1 MSEEIKNE
9 EATDTAKTDQVEE
22 TKTTEE
28 EEFENYNGFKVQRGT
43 TEAVNKRVASET
55 HKLKEK
61 YNTTQEQ
68 LNTLQ
73 QQLEEMKLNSMTEK
87 ERLAHEEEQRKV
99 EEEKLKNQ
107 VEEYG
112 SKYKNYFRDTELHNA
127 ISKFDVVNP
136 KQVLN
141 LIKSEYKT
149 EFEENEDGINLHF
162 NNGSNKVTVEEAV
175 KNFLDDPS
183 NSNLIRSNLRSGSGT
198 KTSNQSKTELRTSF
212 KRSEIADP
220 NSEAAK
226 EYNQALKQGLRPELV

>member
-1 MSEEIKNE
+1 MSEEIKDQEVTE
-9 EATDTAKTDQVEE
+9 ENQTDEKNSQSN
-22 TKTTEE
+22 E
-28 EEFENYNGFKVQRGT
+28 EEFEIYNGFKVQKGT
-43 TEAVNKRVASET
+43 VDAVNKRVASET
-55 HKLKEK
+55 HKLKER
-61 YNTTQEQ
+61 YNETSEQ
-68 LNTLQ
+68 LNALQ

-87 ERLAHEEEQRKV
+87 ERLAHEEEKRKI

-112 SKYKNYFRDTELHNA
+112 SKYKNYYRDTELHNA

-149 EFEENEDGINLHF
+149 EFEESEDGINLYF
-162 NNGSNKVTVEEAV
+162 NSGSNKVTVEEAV

-226 EYNQALKQGLRPELV
+226 EYHEALKQGLRPELVG